1 MMLSFGQP
9 KNKALRWNTIIIF
22 GSPSS
27 EIMTDSKVHN
37 QVFNHSVRWFI
48 PIGMSNLEA
57 KSKFINWLKFA
68 MVATAVFQIEAAPTT
83 GALHIQANV
92 KLKEKKRSK
101 TLARGSNILLYG
113 VEISE
118 ASIAGQMELANYVM
132 KATTRILGPW
142 GWPTDIY
149 RGSDLYTEPRPWQKT
164 LEEYIQ
170 LQPDKREI
178 VWIHN
183 SGGGAGKSQ
192 FVKKMCWLHDATYL
206 AYARTENLIATACQK
221 ISQVYLVDLSKSM
234 PKDIGKQDLYSALE
248 QIKNGM
254 LLNTKFA
261 VKTVFF
267 DPPHVVVFSNQQP
280 TYQAMS
286 ADRWK
291 VMHIGEDF
299 TLQNGPERPTTPRQE
314 IRSARELF
322 PENPLEEIGLRFVHM
337 DDL

>member
-48 PIGMSNLEA
+48 PVTDTWMDA
-57 KSKFINWLKFA
+57 KSKFINWLKFIQA
-68 MVATAVFQIEAAPTT
+68 ATAVFQLEAAPTT

-101 TLARGSNILLYG
+101 TLARGSNVLLWG

-118 ASIAGQMELANYVM
+118 ASIEGQMELSNYVM
-132 KATTRILGPW
+132 KATTRVQGPW
-142 GWPTDIY
+142 GWPIDIY
-149 RGSDLYTEPRPWQKT
+149 KGQDLYVEPRPWQRT
-164 LEEYIQ
+164 LEEYI
-170 LQPDKREI
+170 LKTPDRREI
-178 VWIHN
+178 VWIQN
-183 SGGGAGKSQ
+183 STGNAGKSQ
-192 FVKKMCWLHDATYL
+192 FVKKMCWAHGATYL
-206 AYARTENLIATACQK
+206 AYARTENLIATAAQK
-221 ISQVYLVDLSKSM
+221 ISECYLVDLSKSM
-234 PKDIGKQDLYSALE
+234 PKDIGKNDLYAALE

-267 DPPHVVVFSNQQP
+267 NPPHVLVFSNFKP
-280 TYQAMS
+280 AYQAMS
-286 ADRWK
+286 ADRWR
-291 VMHIGEDF
+291 VMHITEDWR
-299 TLQNGPERPTTPRQE
+299 LADGPETPTTPVPR
-314 IRSARELF
+314 ITSARELF
-322 PENPLEEIGLRFVHM
+322 PANPLEELGLRFVNM
-337 DDL
+337 DEL